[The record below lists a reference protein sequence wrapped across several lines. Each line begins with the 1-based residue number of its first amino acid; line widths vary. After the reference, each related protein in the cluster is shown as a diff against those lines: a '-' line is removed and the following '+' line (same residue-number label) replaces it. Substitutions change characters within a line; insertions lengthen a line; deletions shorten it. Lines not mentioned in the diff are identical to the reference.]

1 MIATIQE
8 IQVPVLALILLGAC
22 GAKLA
27 RALGTRSMTVG
38 LGPTELFP
46 RPLRR
51 PVAIAVCCAELCLG
65 VALIVTSGPFG
76 YAGLAT
82 AVRLATALLF
92 LIALCGLVELREH
105 RPDLGCGCFG
115 DLSVRPVGVRSIARA
130 GLLSVAAL
138 ASIGTPVL
146 RLPPPG
152 PRAATGLGILL
163 AELLLVALLSP
174 EAGEALMRLGYS
186 EPCEVREVP
195 ARQALH
201 SLHRSKL
208 WRQQSRLITTD
219 VPADMWRELCWWYVV
234 YPVRGGGDPNA
245 GDPDSAVVFAIQVK
259 PHRPA
264 IRWAM
269 ARPTEPDGRRRP
281 ETHEWGATP
290 VRSAS
295 F

>member
-1 MIATIQE
+1 MIATIRE
-8 IQVPVLALILLGAC
+8 IQAPVLALILLGAC

-27 RALGTRSMTVG
+27 RALRARSMTVG

-51 PVAIAVCCAELCLG
+51 PVAIAVCSAELCLG

-76 YAGLAT
+76 YTGSAD

-115 DLSVRPVGVRSIARA
+115 DLSVKPVGVRSIART
-130 GLLSVAAL
+130 GLLAVAAL
-138 ASIGTPVL
+138 ASIGSPAL

-152 PRAATGLGILL
+152 PRAATGLGVLL

-208 WRQQSRLITTD
+208 WRQQSRLITSD

-234 YPVRGGGDPNA
+234 YPAHSSDR
-245 GDPDSAVVFAIQVK
+245 DSVVVFAIGVK

-264 IRWAM
+264 IRWAI
-269 ARPTEPDGRRRP
+269 ARATAPDGPRHP
-281 ETHEWGATP
+281 ETHEWDATP
-290 VRSAS
+290 LRSAVL
-295 F
+295 